1 MYNEEDLLKDR
12 SFKNMIQIYN
22 TLSRKKEPFTPI
34 EDGKVRMYLCGPTV
48 YNYIHIGNARSAV
61 SFDTVRRYFEY
72 RGYDVN
78 YISNFTDVDDKIIN
92 AAKELEV
99 EAPAV
104 AEKFIDAFFEDTESL
119 SVRKAD
125 HHPLVTE
132 TIPEIIELVETLI
145 DNGYAYE
152 SNGDVYYRTK
162 KFDGYGKLSGVT
174 VDELQTGA
182 SERLE
187 EASSEKKEESIDFA
201 LWKQAKVDEMHWDSP
216 WGKGRPGWHV
226 ECSAMSKKYLGETI
240 DIHAGGQ
247 DLQFPHHENEIAQS
261 EAASGETFANYWMH
275 NGFVTMGDEKMSK
288 SLGNVKLVRDLRE
301 VYDPQVIRFFLA
313 TAHYRRPLTY
323 SETALD
329 DAKANVNQIRTAI
342 NNGYHRLQTATAKL
356 DNDEESIKNFQEY
369 IDQFVEAMD
378 DDIQAQNGIT
388 IIYEMIRALNR
399 TIEKDQVSKVV
410 LEFMMS
416 NLTDIL
422 SIFGIE
428 DLQDA
433 NELLDEEID
442 QLIQEREEARA
453 NKDFERADAIR
464 DELKKQGILLED
476 TNQGIRWKRANQS

>member
-1 MYNEEDLLKDR
+1 
-12 SFKNMIQIYN
+12 MIQVYN
-22 TLSRKKEPFTPI
+22 TLTRKKEDFIPI
-34 EDGKVRMYLCGPTV
+34 EEGKVRMYLCGPTV

-78 YISNFTDVDDKIIN
+78 YVSNFTDVDDKIIQ
-92 AAKELEV
+92 AAKELNID
-99 EAPAV
+99 APEV
-104 AEKFIDAFFEDTESL
+104 AEKFIEAFFEDTNAL
-119 SVRKAD
+119 QVKKAN
-125 HHPLVTE
+125 HHPRVME
-132 TIPEIIELVETLI
+132 NMPEIIALIETLI
-145 DNGYAYE
+145 EKGYAYQ

-162 KFDGYGKLSGVT
+162 KFDGYGKLSGIT
-174 VDELQTGA
+174 LDELREGG
-182 SERLE
+182 SERLDE
-187 EASSEKKEESIDFA
+187 ESSDKKEESVDFA
-201 LWKQAKVDEMHWDSP
+201 LWKSAKEDEISWDSP
-216 WGKGRPGWHV
+216 WGAGRPGWHI
-226 ECSAMSKKYLGETI
+226 ECSAMAKKYLGTTI

-301 VYDPQVIRFFLA
+301 IYDPQVIRFFLA

-323 SETALD
+323 SEIALD

-369 IDQFVEAMD
+369 IDQFVGAMD

-388 IIYEMIRALNR
+388 IIYEMIRELNR
-399 TIEKDQVSKVV
+399 TIEKDQVSKTV
-410 LEFMMS
+410 LEFMLS
-416 NLTDIL
+416 NLTEML

-428 DLQDA
+428 GLQDA
-433 NELLDEEID
+433 DELLDEEID
-442 QLIQEREEARA
+442 QLIQKREEARA

>member
-1 MYNEEDLLKDR
+1 
-12 SFKNMIQIYN
+12 MIQVYN
-22 TLSRKKEPFTPI
+22 TLTRKKEDFIPI
-34 EDGKVRMYLCGPTV
+34 EEGKVRMYLCGPTV

-78 YISNFTDVDDKIIN
+78 YVSNFTDVDDKIIQ
-92 AAKELEV
+92 AAKELNID
-99 EAPAV
+99 APEV
-104 AEKFIDAFFEDTESL
+104 AEKFIEAFFEDTNAL
-119 SVRKAD
+119 QVKKAN
-125 HHPLVTE
+125 HHPRVME
-132 TIPEIIELVETLI
+132 NMPEIIALIETLI
-145 DNGYAYE
+145 EKGYAYQ

-162 KFDGYGKLSGVT
+162 KFDGYGKLSGIT
-174 VDELQTGA
+174 LDELREGG
-182 SERLE
+182 SERLDE
-187 EASSEKKEESIDFA
+187 ESSDKKEESVDFA
-201 LWKQAKVDEMHWDSP
+201 LWKSAKEDEISWDSP
-216 WGKGRPGWHV
+216 WGAGRPGWHI
-226 ECSAMSKKYLGETI
+226 ECSAMAKKYLGTTI

-369 IDQFVEAMD
+369 IDQFVGAMD

-388 IIYEMIRALNR
+388 IIYEMIRELNR
-399 TIEKDQVSKVV
+399 TIEKDQVSKTV
-410 LEFMMS
+410 LEFMLS
-416 NLTDIL
+416 NLTEML

-428 DLQDA
+428 GLQDA
-433 NELLDEEID
+433 DELLDEEID
-442 QLIQEREEARA
+442 QLIQKREEARA